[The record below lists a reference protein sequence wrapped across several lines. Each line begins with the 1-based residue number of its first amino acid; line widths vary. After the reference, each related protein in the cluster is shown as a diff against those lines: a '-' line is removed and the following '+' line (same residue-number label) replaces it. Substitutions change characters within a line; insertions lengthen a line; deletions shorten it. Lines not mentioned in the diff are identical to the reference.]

1 MCLLVAQLLGLA
13 LGLDLADGAV
23 GLGLGGGNDLV
34 GFLLCRGDEGLRLGA
49 GVLFDVLGELLRGDE
64 RHVHGLLRALILAD
78 LVGKVFH
85 LRVERGDL
93 LLGGG
98 GVVGK
103 FVEKIIDF
111 VHGVP
116 ADAGLLKTFFADVL
130 GSDHIFLLLSGF
142 CFLSVSAVRRGNA

>member
-1 MCLLVAQLLGLA
+1 MYSAAQLLGLA
-13 LGLDLADGAV
+13 VGLDRADGAV
-23 GLGLGGGNDLV
+23 RLGLGGGEDIV
-34 GFLLCRGDEGLRLGA
+34 GFLLRGGDEGFRLGA

-93 LLGGG
+93 LLGGS
-98 GVVGK
+98 GVIGEL
-103 FVEKIIDF
+103 VEKIIDL